1 MYQSQLKKRF
11 IIGSANFSQNYGA
24 DSTRVSEKQIKKIL
38 DLAKKNKIYKVDTAE
53 AYLKQ
58 KNIFSKV
65 DSKFKFIY
73 KVNPNKN
80 WLSLEFSQKKLEYF
94 LNNVNNNKL
103 DTILFH
109 DTKILFKK
117 EGMKIFDNL
126 ESLKKQKYFNKIG
139 ISIYDMDDLDYIISN
154 YNIDIVQCPYNIL
167 DNRILI
173 TGWFDK
179 LKKIGIET
187 HIRSIF
193 LQGLLV
199 NKNVYKKKF
208 FKKWYNALHQWFS
221 LIQENDISPIDY
233 CLSDILKYDFDRIII
248 GINSY
253 DNFKEIL
260 NFKKIDNDDKLNIKT
275 NDIKLIDP
283 RNWK

>member
-1 MYQSQLKKRF
+1 M
-11 IIGSANFSQNYGA
+11 
-24 DSTRVSEKQIKKIL
+24 
-38 DLAKKNKIYKVDTAE
+38 
-53 AYLKQ
+53 
-58 KNIFSKV
+58 

-117 EGMKIFDNL
+117 DGMKIFDNL

-208 FKKWYNALHQWFS
+208 FKKWYNSLHQWFS

-260 NFKKIDNDDKLNIKT
+260 NFKKIDNDDKLNIKI

>member
-24 DSTRVSEKQIKKIL
+24 DSTKVSEIQIKKIL
-38 DLAKKNKIYKVDTAE
+38 DLAKKYKINKIDTAE

-58 KNIFSKV
+58 NNIFSKV

-80 WLSLEFSQKKLEYF
+80 WLSFEFSKKKLEYF
-94 LNNVNNNKL
+94 LNNINNNKL

-109 DTKILFKK
+109 NTKILFKK
-117 EGMKIFDNL
+117 DGMKIFDNL
-126 ESLKKQKYFNKIG
+126 ESLKNQKYFNKIG
-139 ISIYDMDDLDYIISN
+139 VSIYDMDDLDYIISN

-208 FKKWYNALHQWFS
+208 FKKWYNSLHQWFS
-221 LIQENDISPIDY
+221 LIKENNISPIDY
-233 CLSDILKYDFDRIII
+233 CLSDILKYDFDRVII
-248 GINSY
+248 GLNSY

-260 NFKKIDNDDKLNIKT
+260 NFKRINIHDKLNIKI
-275 NDIKLIDP
+275 NDMKLIDP

>member
-1 MYQSQLKKRF
+1 M
-11 IIGSANFSQNYGA
+11 
-24 DSTRVSEKQIKKIL
+24 
-38 DLAKKNKIYKVDTAE
+38 
-53 AYLKQ
+53 
-58 KNIFSKV
+58 

-199 NKNVYKKKF
+199 NKNVYKKI

-260 NFKKIDNDDKLNIKT
+260 NFKKIDNDDKLNIKI